1 MIARVTAL
9 AARLGAWWQRTLPG
23 RVLARYGRANGG
35 VLTGG
40 IAYSAL
46 FSVFAALT
54 IGWTVLMSVVGND
67 ETIRAAVLDA
77 VSESLPGLL
86 TTGGEDAG
94 LLDPDTL
101 TMSAGLSWA
110 GVVAGV
116 VLLVSALAF
125 LGAVRASVRAVFGAQ
140 LAPANPVL
148 QQLRQLASLLGI
160 GVAILVSAIGGLAV
174 TAGARWLL
182 GLVGLEEAAGALSTV
197 LGLTVALAADT
208 GLLVLL
214 IVVLAGVRPGR
225 RALLTGTLVGA
236 AALGA
241 VRALGTSVVAG
252 SVEANPLLA
261 SVATVAILLLW
272 INLFARIVL
281 YSSALVAELPGG
293 RDPSVESGPAGA
305 AADDERELVEDGAG
319 I

>member
-67 ETIRAAVLDA
+67 ETLRAAVLDA

-86 TTGGEDAG
+86 TTGGDDAG

-197 LGLTVALAADT
+197 LGLAVALAADT

>member
-54 IGWTVLMSVVGND
+54 IGWTLLMSVVGND

-86 TTGGEDAG
+86 TTGGGDEG

-101 TMSAGLSWA
+101 TMSSGLSWA
-110 GVVAGV
+110 GIVAGV

-160 GVAILVSAIGGLAV
+160 GVAILVSAVGGLAV

-182 GLVGLEEAAGALSTV
+182 GLLGLEEAAGALSTV
-197 LGLTVALAADT
+197 LGFTVALAADM

-214 IVVLAGVRPGR
+214 VVVLAGVRPGR
-225 RALLTGTLVGA
+225 RALLVGTLVGA
-236 AALGA
+236 AALSA

-293 RDPSVESGPAGA
+293 RDPSVESGPADA
-305 AADDERELVEDGAG
+305 AADGERELVEDGAG